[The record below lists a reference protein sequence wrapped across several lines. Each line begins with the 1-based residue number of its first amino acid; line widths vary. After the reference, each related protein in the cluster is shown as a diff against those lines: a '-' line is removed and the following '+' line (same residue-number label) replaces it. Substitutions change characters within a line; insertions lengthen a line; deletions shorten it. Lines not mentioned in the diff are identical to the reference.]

1 MQRIIF
7 SITVIMA
14 MVFMSTCTKGTSSN
28 NIVKTD
34 TIPVCDSAALV
45 NNPLNVKWVQQVIAC
60 RDCQFILNGAQM
72 STCIYNNKI
81 VVYFENPASNL
92 GTCVAKVYN
101 CNGTISINWM
111 DSNWANFE
119 KNFTNKKI
127 FWMKPK

>member
-7 SITVIMA
+7 SFLIIIG
-14 MVFMSTCTKGTSSN
+14 MVFLSTCTKGTSARN
-28 NIVKTD
+28 TEKTD
-34 TIPVCDSAALV
+34 TIPLCDSVALI
-45 NNPLNVKWVQQVIAC
+45 NNPLNVKWVQQVIAG

-101 CNGTISINWM
+101 CNGTILLNGMYGQEWFLFDQNI
-111 DSNWANFE
+111 
-119 KNFTNKKI
+119 KNKNI
-127 FWMKPK
+127 FWAK

>member
-7 SITVIMA
+7 SFLIIIG
-14 MVFMSTCTKGTSSN
+14 MVFMSTCTKGTSVSN
-28 NIVKTD
+28 VVKTD

-45 NNPLNVKWVQQVIAC
+45 NNPLNIKWVQQVIAC

-101 CNGTISINWM
+101 CNGTILINWM

-127 FWMKPK
+127 FWTK

>member
-7 SITVIMA
+7 SFLIIIGMA
-14 MVFMSTCTKGTSSN
+14 FTSTCTKGTSSS

-34 TIPVCDSAALV
+34 TTPVCDSAALI
-45 NNPLNVKWVQQVIAC
+45 NNPLNVKWVQQVIAG

-127 FWMKPK
+127 FWTK

>member
-14 MVFMSTCTKGTSSN
+14 MVFMSTCTKGTSVS

-34 TIPVCDSAALV
+34 TIPVCDSAALI

-101 CNGTISINWM
+101 CNGTILINWM

>member
-7 SITVIMA
+7 SISVIIA
-14 MVFMSTCTKGTSSN
+14 MVFMSTCTKGTSVSN
-28 NIVKTD
+28 VVKTD
-34 TIPVCDSAALV
+34 TIPVCDSAALI
-45 NNPLNVKWVQQVIAC
+45 NNPLNVKWVQQVIAG

-92 GTCVAKVYN
+92 GVCVAKVYN
-101 CNGTISINWM
+101 CNGTILINWM
-111 DSNWANFE
+111 DSNWTNFE

-127 FWMKPK
+127 FWTK